1 MTKIEFSI
9 TLFVKFNAPQYTKAY
24 LKKEKQIM
32 WFLTSHGNTSWNNQ
46 ENWKIIVGSTELV
59 IPGVKTYLKPS
70 IIRTKYMNR
79 VMELNKKSEKDI
91 YIQNKERLEFN
102 IW

>member
-32 WFLTSHGNTSWNNQ
+32 WF
-46 ENWKIIVGSTELV
+46 
-59 IPGVKTYLKPS
+59 
-70 IIRTKYMNR
+70 
-79 VMELNKKSEKDI
+79 
-91 YIQNKERLEFN
+91 
-102 IW
+102 